1 LAKQQQKSA
10 RTDLHTNAP
19 RIKGTL
25 GYRKWVTGAIMTIH
39 RITTNKAS
47 PMNDTTAAA
56 ATCDWAMLLAQVA
69 QHNDKRAFREIY
81 DHFAPRIKAYAINQ
95 GFGQHAEV
103 LVQEVM
109 TSVWRNAGKYTESLA
124 SVSTWIF
131 TIVRN
136 QRIDMLRKLNRTRA
150 EVVIETEDLWQI
162 PTEDTTIFSIQN
174 LSTEKYVKN
183 ALEQLPEDQ
192 MIALRKVYYEG
203 KTHEEA
209 AAELGVPLGTVKGRL
224 RLSLQKL
231 RVMFEAKEI

>member
-1 LAKQQQKSA
+1 
-10 RTDLHTNAP
+10 
-19 RIKGTL
+19 
-25 GYRKWVTGAIMTIH
+25 
-39 RITTNKAS
+39 
-47 PMNDTTAAA
+47 MNDTTAAS
-56 ATCDWAMLLAQVA
+56 ATCDWARLLAQVA
-69 QHNDKRAFREIY
+69 ENNNKSAFKALY

-109 TSVWRNAGKYTESLA
+109 TSVWRNADKYSESLA

-131 TIVRN
+131 TIARN
-136 QRIDMLRKLNRTRA
+136 QRIDILRKLNRSRA
-150 EVVIETEDLWQI
+150 EIVIETEDLWQI

-174 LSTEKYVKN
+174 LSTEKFVKN
-183 ALEQLPEDQ
+183 ALEKLPEEQ

-209 AAELGVPLGTVKGRL
+209 ADELGIPLGTVKGRL
-224 RLSLQKL
+224 RLALQKL